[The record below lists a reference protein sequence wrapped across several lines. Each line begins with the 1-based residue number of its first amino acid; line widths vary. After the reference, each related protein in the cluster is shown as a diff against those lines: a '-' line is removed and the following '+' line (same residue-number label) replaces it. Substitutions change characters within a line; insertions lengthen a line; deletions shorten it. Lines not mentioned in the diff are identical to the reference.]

1 MKKIEE
7 YKADIDV
14 VMNDMAK
21 IEGYLDVAT
30 DHKNDK
36 LFENIFDEMIR
47 NDIPE
52 FMKSIDT
59 LTGAMKKSFTLDYLM
74 NTMDP
79 EKVSDIIDVCA
90 SLEFIEKQMKTI
102 KAKHALYY
110 FNCK

>member
-1 MKKIEE
+1 MKNIEE
-7 YKADIDV
+7 YQADIKIV
-14 VMNDMAK
+14 LNDMAK
-21 IEGYLDVAT
+21 IEGYLDAAS

-36 LFENIFDEMIR
+36 LFENIFGEMIR
-47 NDIPE
+47 NDTPE

-59 LTGAMKKSFTLDYLM
+59 LTDAMKKSFTLDYLM

-79 EKVSDIIDVCA
+79 EKVSDIIDVYT